1 MPLYEYIN
9 KKTGEKFTELLPIHK
24 RDFPCRNPFV
34 RRILT
39 APNLAP
45 ISDNGGK
52 EDKAREQIMQSVEKG
67 YADRDKKEA
76 QGKIKVP
83 EWSKERQL
91 KTKQKRQW
99 L

>member
-9 KKTGEKFTELLPIHK
+9 KKTGEKFTELLPIDK
-24 RDFPCRNPFV
+24 RDFPCRDPFIK
-34 RRILT
+34 RILT
-39 APNLAP
+39 MPNIST

-52 EDKAREQIMQSVEKG
+52 EDKAREQIMQSAEKG
-67 YADRDKKEA
+67 YVQRDKEEA

-83 EWSKERQL
+83 EWSKERRE

>member
-9 KKTGEKFTELLPIHK
+9 KKTGEKFTEILPIDK

-34 RRILT
+34 KRVLT
-39 APNLAP
+39 MPNIAT

-52 EDKAREQIMQSVEKG
+52 EDKVREQIMQSAEKG
-67 YADRDKKEA
+67 YAQRDKEEA

-83 EWSKERQL
+83 EWSKEKRV
-91 KTKQKRQW
+91 KSKQKRQW

>member
-9 KKTGEKFTELLPIHK
+9 KKTGEKFTELLPIDK

-34 RRILT
+34 KRVLT
-39 APNLAP
+39 MPNIAT

-52 EDKAREQIMQSVEKG
+52 EDKAREQIMQSAEKG
-67 YADRDKKEA
+67 YIQRDKDEA

-83 EWSKERQL
+83 EWSKEKRE
-91 KTKQKRQW
+91 KSKQKRQW